1 MAGVFDRLRGLLPGK
16 GGRKA
21 SFVASSRKHEADPGQ
36 PPREGEDGGSSMNV
50 VDMGALQDPA
60 SETLTGYCTISENL
74 EPCEWVLSKP
84 KGDPKPA
91 TRVVF

>member
-1 MAGVFDRLRGLLPGK
+1 
-16 GGRKA
+16 
-21 SFVASSRKHEADPGQ
+21 
-36 PPREGEDGGSSMNV
+36 MNV